1 MAPGNSLWGNP
12 LTMPTRS
19 VGAGLVARALKFSSQ
34 SFDERSLHL
43 KAALMMNVSDEI

>member
-1 MAPGNSLWGNP
+1 MGPRQFALEDPGRCLQE
-12 LTMPTRS
+12 